1 MLEVISKAT
10 GIEIQKFEEQKIL
23 EGATEMDI
31 VCAGLEEVM
40 TSATEEV
47 IETSLNNKVD
57 LRTAAYINSIKKLD
71 EFYKISGIVW
81 FILNKILLYL
91 FTIPMIRRSKM
102 KSSQP
107 IKPLH
112 PSRSKKKH
120 QSIKNENVPLKL

>member
-10 GIEIQKFEEQKIL
+10 GIEIQKFEEQEIL

-71 EFYKISGIVW
+71 EFYKISGI
-81 FILNKILLYL
+81 F
-91 FTIPMIRRSKM
+91 
-102 KSSQP
+102 
-107 IKPLH
+107 
-112 PSRSKKKH
+112 
-120 QSIKNENVPLKL
+120 